1 MRQHEKS
8 ELPRHI
14 YPPEE
19 WRLVEKAFAPGFVP
33 RMETLFALSNGYLGI
48 RGAFE
53 ERAPVFKAH
62 SFVNG
67 FHETWPIVYGE
78 EAYGFAK
85 TGQTMLPLVDARLIR
100 LFVDDEPLHLP
111 TARLRE
117 YERAVDFRNGTLDR
131 DLVWETPA
139 GKRVRVRS
147 RRLVSLEHRHLAAIS
162 YEVTLLDAA
171 APVALS
177 SEMAYTPPGQSE
189 DWDPRKSRSFEARP
203 LVPAHHETSGRRQL
217 LAHRTPR
224 SGMRVACGV
233 DHMVDTRCRWE
244 ERSECSE
251 DAARLVL
258 TVDGRPGE
266 TVRLVKLMTY
276 HTSRSAP
283 VEDLCER
290 AARTLDRAREDG
302 FGALEKSQR
311 SFLDAFWHRAD
322 IEVQGDVA
330 VQQVLRWNIFQLMQA
345 SARAES
351 AGIGARGQ
359 TGETYEGHY
368 FWDTEIYVLPFLVY
382 TEPRI
387 ALNLLRFRHS
397 MLDKARERAREVG
410 EKGALFP
417 WRTINGEEASAY
429 YAAGT
434 AQYHINADVAHAIR
448 QYVRGTGD
456 RKFLHGPGAEVLV
469 ETARLWRSLGFFSEA
484 EGGRFEIHAVTGP
497 DEYTTVVNNNTF
509 TNLMARENLRY
520 AAEVV
525 EALREDD
532 PEAYHHLVHKT
543 KLETHEPAEWAR
555 ADERMHVPYD
565 EELGIHPQ
573 DDAFLRREPWD
584 FEGTPPEKYPL
595 LLHFH
600 PLVIYRHQ
608 VIKQADVVLA
618 MFLLN
623 DEFTLEEK
631 RRNFE
636 YYDALTTG
644 DSSLSACIQAILAME
659 IGQKEKAWR
668 YFRHAALVDLADLG
682 GNVKDGVH
690 IASIGGTWLAVVYGV
705 AGFRDDGERLRFR
718 PQVPERDIQ
727 VRLRLTVRSRLLEV
741 TISREGTRYEL
752 LEGEPL
758 EVWHGDAATT
768 LEAGQPVM
776 R

>member
-1 MRQHEKS
+1 VRERERKD
-8 ELPRHI
+8 LPPHI
-14 YPPEE
+14 YPHEE
-19 WRLVEKAFAPGFVP
+19 WRLVEKAFAPAFVP
-33 RMETLFALSNGYLGI
+33 QMETLFALSNGYLGI

-53 ERAPVFKAH
+53 ERAPVYQAD

-85 TGQTMLPLVDARLIR
+85 TGQTMLHLVDARLIR

-111 TARLRE
+111 TARLGE
-117 YERAVDFRNGTLDR
+117 YERAVDFRTGTLDR

-139 GKRVRVRS
+139 GKHVRVRS

-162 YEVTLLDAA
+162 YEVTLLDAP

-177 SEMAYTPPGQSE
+177 SEMAYTPPGQSG
-189 DWDPRKSRSFEARP
+189 DWDPRKTRSFEARP
-203 LVPAHHETSGRRQL
+203 LVPAHHQAGGRRLL

-233 DHMVDTRCRWE
+233 DHVFETRSHWE

-251 DAARLVL
+251 DAARLVF
-258 TVDGRPGE
+258 TVDGQPGE
-266 TVRLVKLMTY
+266 TIHLVKYIAY

-283 VEDLCER
+283 VEDLCAR
-290 AARTLDRAREDG
+290 AERTLDRAREDG
-302 FGALEKSQR
+302 FAALEKSQR
-311 SFLDAFWHRAD
+311 SFLDTFWRRAD
-322 IEVQGDVA
+322 IEVQGYVA

-345 SARAES
+345 SARAEG

-368 FWDTEIYVLPFLVY
+368 FWDTEIYVLPFLLY

-410 EKGALFP
+410 ERGALFP

-434 AQYHINADVAHAIR
+434 AQYHINADIAHAIR
-448 QYVRGTGD
+448 QYARVTAD
-456 RKFLHGPGAEVLV
+456 RQFLHGPGVEMLV
-469 ETARLWRSLGFFSEA
+469 ETARMWRSLGFFSERK
-484 EGGRFEIHAVTGP
+484 GGRFEIHAVTGP

-520 AAEVV
+520 ASEVV
-525 EALREDD
+525 EALKKDD
-532 PEAYHHLVHKT
+532 PDAYEHLAHKT
-543 KLETHEPAEWAR
+543 KLETDEPGEWAR
-555 ADERMHVPYD
+555 AAERMHVPYD
-565 EELGIHPQ
+565 EELGINPQ
-573 DDAFLRREPWD
+573 DDRFLRRERWD
-584 FEGTPPEKYPL
+584 FEGTPPERYPL

-623 DEFTLEEK
+623 DEFSLEEK

-636 YYDALTTG
+636 YYYPLTTG
-644 DSSLSACIQAILAME
+644 DSSLSACIQAIIAME
-659 IGQKEKAWR
+659 IGAREKAWR
-668 YFRHAALVDLADLG
+668 YLRHAAMVDLADLG
-682 GNVKDGVH
+682 GNVRDGVH

-705 AGFRDDGERLRFR
+705 MGFRDHADVPLFR
-718 PQVPERDIQ
+718 PQAPAREIR
-727 VRLRLTVRSRLLEV
+727 VRLRLTFGPSLLEIQ
-741 TISREGTRYEL
+741 TSREGVRYEL
-752 LEGEPL
+752 VEGEALRIRHHDEVL
-758 EVWHGDAATT
+758 ELKSG
-768 LEAGQPVM
+768 EPVT

>member
-1 MRQHEKS
+1 MRQHEKL

-19 WRLVEKAFAPGFVP
+19 WRLVEKAFAPSFVD
-33 RMETLFALSNGYLGI
+33 RTETLFALSNGYLGI

-53 ERAPVFKAH
+53 ERAPVYKAH

-85 TGQTMLPLVDARLIR
+85 TGQTMLPLVDARLVR

-117 YERAVDFRNGTLDR
+117 YERAVDFRTGTLDR
-131 DLVWETPA
+131 DLVWETPS
-139 GKRVRVRS
+139 GKHVRVRS
-147 RRLVSLEHRHLAAIS
+147 RRLVSLEHRHLAAIV

-171 APVALS
+171 APLALS

-189 DWDPRKSRSFEARP
+189 DWDPRKSRSFDARP
-203 LVPAHHETSGRRQL
+203 LVPAHHESGGRRL
-217 LAHRTPR
+217 VLAHRTPR

-233 DHMVDTRCRWE
+233 EHVLETESHCE

-251 DAARLVL
+251 DAARYIV
-258 TVDGRPGE
+258 TVDGEPGE
-266 TVRLVKLMTY
+266 TVRLVKYIAY

-283 VEDLCER
+283 VEDLCARTE
-290 AARTLDRAREDG
+290 RTLDRARQGG

-311 SFLDAFWHRAD
+311 SFLDTFWHRAD
-322 IEVQGDVA
+322 VEVQGDVA

-345 SARAES
+345 SARAEG

-410 EKGALFP
+410 EEGALFP

-434 AQYHINADVAHAIR
+434 AQYHINADIAHAIR
-448 QYVRGTGD
+448 QYALVTGD
-456 RKFLHGPGAEVLV
+456 VKFLHGPGVEMLV
-469 ETARLWRSLGFFSEA
+469 ETARLWRSLGFFSERK
-484 EGGRFEIHAVTGP
+484 GDRFEIHAVTGP

-525 EALREDD
+525 EALRKDD
-532 PEAYHHLVHKT
+532 LETYDHLVHRT
-543 KLETHEPAEWAR
+543 KLEVHEPAEWAR
-555 ADERMHVPYD
+555 AAERMHVPYD

-573 DDAFLRREPWD
+573 DDRFLRRERWD
-584 FEGTPPEKYPL
+584 FEGTPPDKYPL

-600 PLVIYRHQ
+600 PLVIYRKQ

-618 MFLLN
+618 LFLLN
-623 DEFTLEEK
+623 GEFTLEEK

-644 DSSLSACIQAILAME
+644 DSSLSACIQSIVAME
-659 IGQKEKAWR
+659 IGDTEKGWR
-668 YFRHAALVDLADLG
+668 YFRHAAMVDLADLG
-682 GNVKDGVH
+682 GNVRDGVH

-705 AGFRDDGERLRFR
+705 AGFRDDGHRVRFC
-718 PQVPERDIQ
+718 PQIPKRDLQ
-727 VRLRLTVRSRLLEV
+727 VRLRLTVRSRLVEV
-741 TISREGTRYEL
+741 AISRKGTRYEL
-752 LEGEPL
+752 LDGEPL
-758 EVWHGDAATT
+758 EVWHEDTAMT
-768 LEAGQPVM
+768 LEVGQPVT